1 MPENFH
7 GNMTSIN
14 YGNTSWNLEDGGEFF
29 TCCIL
34 LLQCDGAARV
44 DIDLIFAIKIGEI
57 PST

>member
-1 MPENFH
+1 MGILAGIWKMEV
-7 GNMTSIN
+7 
-14 YGNTSWNLEDGGEFF
+14 NLCFF